1 MLKLCL
7 TFPKNNMIQENLFSV
22 AETDAGFNPTPSKAD
37 LATINFFSI
46 ALKNFGSRHVE
57 KEKDVDVEIYRGGGH
72 YDEEIGSG
80 EDQPVLVVGPLNKKA
95 LGISSDGKIIYK
107 QFDVLRV
114 HKILKRKGVFWES
127 GQRIKVL
134 KGACAGFHKK
144 NVYATLEY
152 FLIEEFQ
159 GDFVG
164 KQRSSDYMQMT
175 CLCICFLSFFHLLC
189 LAIDDTDWDC
199 QFEKQSQKAPTRI
212 DLLNA
217 KQCQELE
224 VDGALPADA
233 TVHAGLIPPGVFVAV
248 LRPKSFGSSS
258 ASNDLDQDIL
268 KINLEMSMEVNF
280 RRTKNHQDVKHI
292 CSGHITPS
300 FCKGFHGLYVF
311 SLGCKFPRLFQ
322 EAGIYSFFSVV
333 TFFLS
338 TNFALGS
345 WDRVSS
351 CFPIIPIE
359 GLPVDVTKMKP
370 FLSSDN
376 LVYKPTNME
385 VIFYASALP
394 FWLFLMLQD
403 VMIESNEMG
412 SMWPHYA
419 ATLMIYLNDESVSIS
434 VECQDAL
441 LYICHLHVK
450 ALLEKQIFIVL

>member
-1 MLKLCL
+1 MEMPALIF
-7 TFPKNNMIQENLFSV
+7 TIHYLF
-22 AETDAGFNPTPSKAD
+22 
-37 LATINFFSI
+37 
-46 ALKNFGSRHVE
+46 
-57 KEKDVDVEIYRGGGH
+57 
-72 YDEEIGSG
+72 
-80 EDQPVLVVGPLNKKA
+80 QLV
-95 LGISSDGKIIYK
+95 
-107 QFDVLRV
+107 
-114 HKILKRKGVFWES
+114 
-127 GQRIKVL
+127 
-134 KGACAGFHKK
+134 
-144 NVYATLEY
+144 
-152 FLIEEFQ
+152 
-159 GDFVG
+159 
-164 KQRSSDYMQMT
+164 
-175 CLCICFLSFFHLLC
+175 HLLC

-258 ASNDLDQDIL
+258 ASNDLDQKDIL

-280 RRTKNHQDVKHI
+280 RRTKNPQDVKHI

-333 TFFLS
+333 
-338 TNFALGS
+338 NQAYYN
-345 WDRVSS
+345 
-351 CFPIIPIE
+351 E
-359 GLPVDVTKMKP
+359 GLLVDVTKMKP

-376 LVYKPTNME
+376 LVLDIE
-385 VIFYASALP
+385 
-394 FWLFLMLQD
+394 D

-419 ATLMIYLNDESVSIS
+419 ATLMIYLNDELVSIS

-441 LYICHLHVK
+441 LYICHLH
-450 ALLEKQIFIVL
+450 LPLELYGMSKPVQKFLEINYSQAS